1 MNKFKLHLER
11 ILKEEILS
19 IDGLDFSNALL
30 VRVLIDDIPISK
42 FKSLEDALVV
52 FPELLK
58 SLSESGLYLIFT
70 SASGIADDGGW
81 EGVAV
86 SHKNGIINW
95 DFEVE
100 NENYHF
106 EFDKNQY
113 KRTIKEMEMEIETT
127 NSTSDLELEPVGV
140 FFPES
145 WDEC

>member
-1 MNKFKLHLER
+1 MHKFKLHLEH
-11 ILKEEILS
+11 ILKEEMLS

-30 VRVLIDDIPISK
+30 VRVLIDNTPISK
-42 FKSLEDALVV
+42 FKFLKDALVV

-86 SHKNGIINW
+86 SHQNNIIKW

-113 KRTIKEMEMEIETT
+113 EKAIKEMEIEIT
-127 NSTSDLELEPVGV
+127 NSSSDLELEPMGV

>member
-1 MNKFKLHLER
+1 MNKFKLHLEH

-30 VRVLIDDIPISK
+30 VRVLIDDTPISK
-42 FKSLEDALVV
+42 FKFLEDALVV

-81 EGVAV
+81 EGVTI
-86 SHKNGIINW
+86 SHQNKIINW
-95 DFEVE
+95 DFEIE
-100 NENYHF
+100 NKNYHF
-106 EFDKNQY
+106 EFDKSQY
-113 KRTIKEMEMEIETT
+113 EKAIQEMEIEIETI
-127 NSTSDLELEPVGV
+127 NSSSDLELEPMGV

>member
-1 MNKFKLHLER
+1 MNKFKLRLEH

-19 IDGLDFSNALL
+19 IDGLDFSNTLL
-30 VRVLIDDIPISK
+30 VRALIDDMPISK
-42 FKSLEDALVV
+42 FKFLEDALVV

-70 SASGIADDGGW
+70 SVSGIADDGGW
-81 EGVAV
+81 EGVSV
-86 SHKNGIINW
+86 SHKNGIIYW

-100 NENYHF
+100 NETYHF

-113 KRTIKEMEMEIETT
+113 RKIIKDMEMEIETT
-127 NSTSDLELEPVGV
+127 NSSSDLELEPTGV

-145 WDEC
+145 WDKY